1 MLRVEFSREELT
13 DRLPDLFDE
22 FPEGLV
28 IDRDNGDQSTDMQE
42 HGQLQRTVS
51 GKSHEVLEHGEVT
64 GAGDRQEFGGT
75 LYDAEDDRFEIFH
88 HSRM

>member
-1 MLRVEFSREELT
+1 MLRVEFAGKELT

-22 FPEGLV
+22 FPERLV
-28 IDRDNGDQSTDMQE
+28 VDRDDRDQRTDVQE
-42 HGQLQRTVS
+42 NGQLERTFS
-51 GKSHEVLEHGEVT
+51 GKTHEVLEHGEVA

-88 HSRM
+88 HS